1 MAVRR
6 SGVGGPR
13 VSSSLFSRRSA
24 SEPHPLL
31 IAGPSTLRGQ
41 PATPTPPAPKEQK
54 PRGGGVLGTSRGAA
68 DSWRG
73 SGRAVEAP
81 RWPGPRT
88 PRPQRKG
95 ARGPWQR
102 QKRGRTDPGGG
113 AEGTLGPLG
122 LTCLGSR
129 PSGPSKL
136 SQGRPP
142 PGGLGKGAAVS
153 SGRVAQG
160 APAEDG
166 RGTAVRGGSETQATA
181 ATTGR
186 RPSTARS
193 FPEHLAA
200 PAPVP
205 ASHPHPPGA
214 RSTPTPG
221 LPCWPPSRLHPP
233 ALGSFTHPQFSVPS
247 FPPAQS

>member
-13 VSSSLFSRRSA
+13 VSSSLFSRRPA

-122 LTCLGSR
+122 LKCLGSR

-200 PAPVP
+200 PAPVQPPTPTRPVPALPPHPACHAGHPRVSTLPPAVPSPTPNLRCP
-205 ASHPHPPGA
+205 AS
-214 RSTPTPG
+214 
-221 LPCWPPSRLHPP
+221 
-233 ALGSFTHPQFSVPS
+233 
-247 FPPAQS
+247 PPAQS